1 VVWNHRTDTVDLS
14 AGLTYSYAKGTAG
27 RHQTP
32 TVPESNSLSGGIS
45 ATFYDAWTF
54 GLSGTYDGFST
65 RHTNSRANRSSVT
78 PYGVV
83 ASVNYVNGPWTF
95 GGYYQHTTA
104 DSLTPHSSRDT
115 VDIAELGLSCLIDKN
130 HNLLG
135 MGNYTDV
142 KLFASVYYYR
152 FRGAQ
157 FSNVQTDQNGAVF
170 VIGGRFSFF

>member
-1 VVWNHRTDTVDLS
+1 MVWNHRTDVVDLS
-14 AGLTYSYAKGTAG
+14 AGLTYSYARGTSG
-27 RHQTP
+27 SLDTP
-32 TVPESNSLSGGIS
+32 TVPESHSLTGGIS
-45 ATFYDAWTF
+45 VTLYDAWTF

-65 RHTNSRANRSSVT
+65 EHTHSNANPSPVS

-83 ASVNYVNGPWTF
+83 ASVNYVKGAWTF
-95 GGYYQHTTA
+95 GGYYQHATA
-104 DSLTPHSSRDT
+104 DSLTSQSSRDT
-115 VDIAELGLSCLIDKN
+115 VDIAELGLSYLVDKN

-135 MGNYTDV
+135 MAYYTDV
-142 KLFASVYYYR
+142 KVFASVYYYR